1 MTVSYDTPPA
11 TGPPD
16 QHPRKSWPA
25 RHKIWTALGA
35 AFSLFVVLV
44 IVGAATASP
53 KTSLTGSTASTT
65 SPSPAAAPAAT
76 STTAQ
81 PAATGPLPCHAAMSI
96 SRPAGHTTDLLEI
109 RTASRAQVT
118 TVAHYT
124 TASRK
129 TTGRSGSHGRL
140 SLPLYI
146 AGNAARRHKVTI
158 TVTVMSGLR
167 SGRCS
172 TSYTPRVIRHAAPPP
187 SATPSSA
194 PPPAPSHTRPPPPP
208 PRALSCG
215 ASMSSSSPADYT
227 DDYVDVTTMPY
238 AGVTTVASY
247 KTTSTQHTGQAD
259 GSGNATIDYYI
270 SDATVGYTVPV
281 SVTVT
286 ARGRTA
292 TCSTSFTPSSR

>member
-1 MTVSYDTPPA
+1 MTTSYDTPPA

-25 RHKIWTALGA
+25 RHKFWTALGA
-35 AFSLFVVLV
+35 AVSLIVVLD
-44 IVGAATASP
+44 IVGAVTAHP
-53 KTSLTGSTASTT
+53 RTTPTGSIAAAT
-65 SPSPAAAPAAT
+65 SPSPTAAPAAT

-81 PAATGPLPCHAAMSI
+81 PAASRPLPCHAAMSI
-96 SRPAGHTTDLLEI
+96 RRSAGHTTDLLEI
-109 RTASRAQVT
+109 RTASRAQVS

-124 TASRK
+124 IVNRK
-129 TTGRSGSHGRL
+129 TTGQSGRRGRL

-146 AGNAARRHKVTI
+146 AGNAASGYKIMI
-158 TVTVMSGLR
+158 TVTVMSGPR

-172 TSYTPRVIRHAAPPP
+172 TSYTPHIVRLAAPSP

-194 PPPAPSHTRPPPPP
+194 RLRAPSPPPPP
-208 PRALSCG
+208 LALSCG
-215 ASMSSSSPADYT
+215 ASMSNSGPADYT
-227 DDYVDVTTMPY
+227 DDYVYVTTMPY

-259 GSGNATIDYYI
+259 GSGKATIDYYI
-270 SDATVGYTVPV
+270 SGATVGYTVSV

-286 ARGRTA
+286 AHGRTA
-292 TCSTSFTPSSR
+292 TCSTSFNPSSR